1 MLDSSGNHPGWV
13 YIIFMSLLPLFYVQ
27 TFSKWIFLSELI
39 KKHISVEFFPPL
51 HKQGYVVEV
60 FMLSFNWI
68 NDIFLVLIWINL
80 DYFRPTSMQHCG
92 NKGLKNNPACTSIYI
107 WWAFQYFFHSMLF
120 CCSQYFPMNLAL
132 ITLRIFD
139 NLGITV
145 TFNNQRLFFDKTGTY
160 FFTFLS
166 CKLLQE
172 KNPFIEKS
180 AEQIASIPELLVSDR
195 FRPSTFAEG

>member
-60 FMLSFNWI
+60 FMLCLNWI

-92 NKGLKNNPACTSIYI
+92 NKGLTNNPACTSIYI
-107 WWAFQYFFHSMLF
+107 WWAFQYFFSCYAVLLLTIFSHEFSINNLKNLWQLGDYRDVQQPTAFLRQDRNLLF
-120 CCSQYFPMNLAL
+120 Y
-132 ITLRIFD
+132 
-139 NLGITV
+139 
-145 TFNNQRLFFDKTGTY
+145 LFV
-160 FFTFLS
+160 L
-166 CKLLQE
+166 
-172 KNPFIEKS
+172 
-180 AEQIASIPELLVSDR
+180 
-195 FRPSTFAEG
+195 